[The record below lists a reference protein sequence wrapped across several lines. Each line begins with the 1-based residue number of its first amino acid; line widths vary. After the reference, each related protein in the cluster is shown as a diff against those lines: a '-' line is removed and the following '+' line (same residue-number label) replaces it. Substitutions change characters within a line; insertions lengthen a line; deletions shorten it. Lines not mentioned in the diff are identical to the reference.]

1 MDFAEE
7 LRVCLQ
13 EVVKHGTIEIRENG
27 GRMTAA
33 SPLCW
38 EVRGA
43 SAKPLLHLWAENCN
57 VTRRVLAITD
67 KSEGQISLAV
77 ERFGKNKPERMEI
90 VRRDFARS
98 KKSLS
103 RLDFGEQLRRILAE
117 QFPDETVEK
126 LSVAADLEHSLS
138 GVYVRGI
145 SRRGPAQIAF
155 LAVADDE
162 LQDAVENS
170 LSHALLWLDRARQAV
185 NRARHLS
192 GLRLIL
198 PKGSAAFLATRLS
211 ALTSSLAIEV
221 YERDSSLE
229 TLQRVD
235 PAGNG
240 NFNSWLVPLRETQ
253 ALLDRARAMIE
264 PIVKMAPEAI
274 RAHAIA
280 QSGEVLLRFYGLTF
294 ARWDEGRVFFDS
306 AGAWREL
313 LTGTESEFQKA
324 LLRLKNYRHPLAT
337 ETRHALYRAR
347 PEGWMQEVVRK
358 DASRIE
364 LTLDPG
370 NIYEQVFAHS
380 GGQNGVLDL
389 LGVTRTGR
397 LAILELKA
405 NENLQLP
412 LQAADYWIRI
422 RQHLAQGDLQRY
434 GYFPGIALQS
444 APPIV
449 YLIAPALRFHSST
462 ETLLRYLN
470 PGMEVVRVGLAE
482 SWRRGVRVVMRQ

>member
-13 EVVKHGTIEIRENG
+13 QVVKEGTIEIRENG
-27 GRMTAA
+27 GRTTAA

-57 VTRRVLAITD
+57 VTRRVVAITD
-67 KSEGQISLAV
+67 KSDGQVSLAV
-77 ERFGKNKPERMEI
+77 ERFGKNKPQRMEI
-90 VRRDFARS
+90 VRRDFAKS
-98 KKSLS
+98 KKMLS
-103 RLDFGEQLRRILAE
+103 RQDFGEQLRRILAE

-126 LSVAADLEHSLS
+126 LSVARDLEHSLS
-138 GVYVRGI
+138 GIYVRGI
-145 SRRGPAQIAF
+145 SRRGAAQIAF

-170 LSHALLWLDRARQAV
+170 LAYALLWLDRARQAV

-192 GLRLIL
+192 CLRLIL
-198 PKGSAAFLATRLS
+198 PKRSAGFLATRLS
-211 ALTSSLAIEV
+211 ALTTSLAVEI

-229 TLQRVD
+229 TLHRVD

-240 NFNSWLVPLRETQ
+240 NLNSWLVPLRETQ
-253 ALLDRARAMIE
+253 ALLDRAKARID
-264 PIVKMAPEAI
+264 PIVAMAPEAMS
-274 RAHAIA
+274 AHAVV

-294 ARWDEGRVFFDS
+294 ARWDDHRVFFDS
-306 AGAWREL
+306 AGVWREL
-313 LTGTESEFQKA
+313 SPGTEDEFKKV
-324 LLRLKNYRHPLAT
+324 LHRLKNLRHPSAT
-337 ETRHALYRAR
+337 DTRHALYRAR
-347 PEGWMQEVVRK
+347 PEGWMQEVVSK

-364 LTLDPG
+364 LSLDPR

-389 LGVTRTGR
+389 LGVTRAGR

-405 NENLQLP
+405 SENLQLP
-412 LQAADYWIRI
+412 LQAAEYWIRI

-434 GYFPGIALQS
+434 GYFPGIMLQS

-462 ETLLRYLN
+462 DTLLRYLN
-470 PGMEVVRVGLAE
+470 PEMEVVRVGLAE
-482 SWRRGVRVVMRQ
+482 SWRRGIRVVMRQ